1 MNNLPAVVRLVSMS
15 KLNFQIANV
24 IRLVV
29 KLRMRKSGFTWN
41 RHPIG
46 HP

>member
-1 MNNLPAVVRLVSMS
+1 MNNLPAVVGLVSMS

-29 KLRMRKSGFTWN
+29 KFRMRK
-41 RHPIG
+41 
-46 HP
+46 